1 MKING
6 HKISLTL
13 VLSCAIA
20 AASLLVWVGTIA
32 ADNADTKRRVTQVE
46 ERQKE
51 DRKEIKENVK
61 ETQADVKDVKKDVEQ
76 IRILLEGMRR
86 ERVAR

>member
-1 MKING
+1 MQING
-6 HKISLTL
+6 HKFSLGTAL
-13 VLSCAIA
+13 AVGTMLAGL
-20 AASLLVWVGTIA
+20 AASWFVWGQQA
-32 ADNADTKRRVTQVE
+32 GKLEQRVQTVE

-51 DRKEIKENVK
+51 DRKEIKESVK
-61 ETQADVKDVKKDVEQ
+61 DTQADVKDVKKDVEQ

>member
-1 MKING
+1 MQING
-6 HKISLTL
+6 HKFSLGL

-86 ERVAR
+86 ERVVR